1 MKSKTEVSSILLQI
15 DKRLK
20 LAIFLTPFMHFYLPY
35 IGEIVVLCFQI
46 SIIWLIYNIK
56 KSSYY
61 SSLKPLYIF
70 MAIYIISIT
79 ISNLIL
85 LHRLG
90 WSIETLVSFFR
101 YLVLVSHFIFILSLA
116 KYFSL
121 SDKLPFDYLPQAIM
135 IAVSLLFIDIN
146 FNLTNINYN
155 KGLRIITS
163 SNIRHLGHIVIVSTL
178 YLSIK
183 VLMGER
189 LNNLLFTFS
198 TITSISLLIWLGGR
212 GAILSYTIGLMLTL
226 YIIYKHNKLKIKNL
240 VNLSLL
246 TLVSVILSTP
256 FNIYS
261 WNGLNRLLDSSQY
274 YGQDINSL
282 STNRIELWSLSWD
295 FIKEKPLLG
304 YGAESFLLNSD
315 TIFRHPHNFI
325 MQWLFDFGT
334 IGAVLFLIFITLIL
348 ISGYINTISKLS
360 DNNLISIAICVGI
373 ISNALVSGTLYYSPP
388 LFILCIV
395 SGFILS
401 NNNIHNFK
409 SEN

>member
-1 MKSKTEVSSILLQI
+1 
-15 DKRLK
+15 
-20 LAIFLTPFMHFYLPY
+20 
-35 IGEIVVLCFQI
+35 
-46 SIIWLIYNIK
+46 
-56 KSSYY
+56 
-61 SSLKPLYIF
+61 
-70 MAIYIISIT
+70 
-79 ISNLIL
+79 
-85 LHRLG
+85 
-90 WSIETLVSFFR
+90 
-101 YLVLVSHFIFILSLA
+101 
-116 KYFSL
+116 
-121 SDKLPFDYLPQAIM
+121 
-135 IAVSLLFIDIN
+135 
-146 FNLTNINYN
+146 
-155 KGLRIITS
+155 
-163 SNIRHLGHIVIVSTL
+163 
-178 YLSIK
+178 
-183 VLMGER
+183 MGER